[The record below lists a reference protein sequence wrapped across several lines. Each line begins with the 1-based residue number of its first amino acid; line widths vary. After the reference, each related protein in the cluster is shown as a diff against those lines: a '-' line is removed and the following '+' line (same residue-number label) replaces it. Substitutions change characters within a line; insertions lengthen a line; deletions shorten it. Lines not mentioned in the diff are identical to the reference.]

1 MDWNTSLAER
11 LLTVSLAELMEWSRI
26 GRPERGV
33 GWSSRFCVMNLDL
46 SMRLFGAYS
55 LVLVAL
61 TACIPYGFTGGGLP
75 SHIRTVAIVPFDNQ
89 TPTPELP
96 RELSEALRTRL
107 HDRLG
112 LNDASEAKAS
122 AIVRGTIQRY
132 EVDIPI
138 GYSANNKQ
146 ATTAKR
152 MLQLVVDIEM
162 VDQITGKTLWQRKG
176 LVAEGQYEERGEAAG
191 RKQAIDRIVSDVID
205 GAQSQW

>member
-1 MDWNTSLAER
+1 MLR
-11 LLTVSLAELMEWSRI
+11 
-26 GRPERGV
+26 
-33 GWSSRFCVMNLDL
+33 
-46 SMRLFGAYS
+46 FGAYS

-89 TPTPELP
+89 TAAPELP
-96 RELSEALRTRL
+96 RELTEAIRTGL

-112 LNDASEAKAS
+112 LRDASEAKAN

-138 GYSANNKQ
+138 GYTAANKQ
-146 ATTAKR
+146 VTTASR
-152 MLQLVVDIEM
+152 QLQLVVDIELL
-162 VDQITGKTLWQRKG
+162 DQVTGKTLWQRKG
-176 LVAEGQYEERGEAAG
+176 LLAEGQYQERGEAEG
-191 RKQAIDRIVSDVID
+191 RKKAIATIVQNMID

>member
-1 MDWNTSLAER
+1 M
-11 LLTVSLAELMEWSRI
+11 
-26 GRPERGV
+26 RP
-33 GWSSRFCVMNLDL
+33 S
-46 SMRLFGAYS
+46 GAYS
-55 LVLVAL
+55 LVLLLLA
-61 TACIPYGFTGGGLP
+61 ACIPYGFTGGGLP

-89 TPTPELP
+89 TVTPELP
-96 RELSEALRTRL
+96 RELTDALRTRL

-112 LNDASEAKAS
+112 LRDASEAKAN

-146 ATTAKR
+146 ATTASR

-162 VDQITGKTLWQRKG
+162 IDQVTGKTLWQRKG
-176 LVAEGQYEERGEAAG
+176 LLAEGQYQERGEATG
-191 RKQAIDRIVSDVID
+191 RKLAIDRIVNDVIE